1 MTMDKEQL
9 LLDFLNS
16 GTIDEILNEYLG
28 LPLGKPIP
36 KTDIQ
41 TREEIARK
49 HIKDFLDKKN

>member
-1 MTMDKEQL
+1 MNKEQL

-28 LPLGKPIP
+28 LPLGKLIP

-49 HIKDFLDKKN
+49 HIKAFLDKKN

>member
-1 MTMDKEQL
+1 MDKEQL